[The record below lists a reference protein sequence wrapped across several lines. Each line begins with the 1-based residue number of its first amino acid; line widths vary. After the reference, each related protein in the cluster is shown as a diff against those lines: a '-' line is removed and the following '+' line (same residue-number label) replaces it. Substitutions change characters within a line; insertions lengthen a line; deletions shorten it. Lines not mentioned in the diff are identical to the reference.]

1 MKISKVKKYEYGG
14 KMDEEGQ
21 LIMVKAPTLDEAVKS
36 VSAAVKASGKQPTH
50 YKVKACFYEEEEE

>member
-1 MKISKVKKYEYGG
+1 
-14 KMDEEGQ
+14 MDEEGQ

-50 YKVKACFYEEEEE
+50 YKIKACFYEEEEE